1 MNVNSVG
8 HTRWLLRRP
17 RLKVRQLKHSLAFA
31 FISGE
36 PGFISLSRK
45 GRVYKIQDMVMLT
58 LKLVYMVYCKGHRRY
73 GRERDG
79 VLHEGRNPSR
89 YEEGLGRASDISGRL
104 SSFRIFLALFIAPFP
119 LKTFSMKY
127 SPAY

>member
-1 MNVNSVG
+1 MEENEVG
-8 HTRWLLRRP
+8 YFMKAEIP
-17 RLKVRQLKHSLAFA
+17 V
-31 FISGE
+31 
-36 PGFISLSRK
+36 
-45 GRVYKIQDMVMLT
+45 
-58 LKLVYMVYCKGHRRY
+58 C
-73 GRERDG
+73 
-79 VLHEGRNPSR
+79 